1 MEARNHWYS
10 KGKLIYKWSLIL
22 FSMMSA
28 SASRSSEAFLES
40 TKSGSSIEKL
50 SHKVGA
56 EQAIQKSE
64 VKNRLKN

>member
-1 MEARNHWYS
+1 
-10 KGKLIYKWSLIL
+10 
-22 FSMMSA
+22 MMSA
-28 SASRSSEAFLES
+28 SASKSSEAFLES